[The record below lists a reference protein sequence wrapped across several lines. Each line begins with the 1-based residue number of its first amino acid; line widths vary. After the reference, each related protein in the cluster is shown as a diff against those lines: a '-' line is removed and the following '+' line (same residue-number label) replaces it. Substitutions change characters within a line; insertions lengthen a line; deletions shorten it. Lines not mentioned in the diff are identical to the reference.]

1 MTPHQCSACRVFI
14 HDTLSVPIS
23 KDELYYGY
31 YNLKCIPE
39 LLPELIPEFQ
49 KLVCDHPF
57 QLTQVPLRKY
67 TTYIAI
73 RLIESGLVKQ
83 KGISFQGEI
92 TKGRPLV
99 MALDWIH
106 YYFQKLKHL
115 KSIHDSHSGGF
126 KEAPNGPLPAHILL
140 RYEKAGF
147 VSIKDNDL

>member
-1 MTPHQCSACRVFI
+1 MTPHQCSACRAFI
-14 HDTLSVPIS
+14 YDTLSVPIS

-31 YNLKCIPE
+31 YNLKCIPD
-39 LLPELIPEFQ
+39 LIPELVPEFQ

-57 QLTQVPLRKY
+57 ELTRIPLRKY

-92 TKGRPLV
+92 TKGRPLL

-106 YYFQKLKHL
+106 YYFNKLKNL
-115 KSIHDSHSGGF
+115 ESIHRDHTGGY
-126 KEAPNGPLPAHILL
+126 KEVPNGPLPPHILM
-140 RYEKAGF
+140 RYEDAGF
-147 VSIKDNDL
+147 VSIKDKGL